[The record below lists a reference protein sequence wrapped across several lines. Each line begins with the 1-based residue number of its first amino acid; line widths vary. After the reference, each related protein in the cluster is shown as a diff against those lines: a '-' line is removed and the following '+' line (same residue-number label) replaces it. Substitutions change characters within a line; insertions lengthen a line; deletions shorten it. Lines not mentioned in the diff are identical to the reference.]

1 MVCLGYFQRDLQV
14 ALIDCGAE
22 SLSKCFNYLLTHYFL
37 LHPDSLPL
45 YFFLPAGL
53 LTSSK
58 IALVL
63 IFCGLAYE
71 SVGS

>member
-1 MVCLGYFQRDLQV
+1 MSRIFPAGPAVP
-14 ALIDCGAE
+14 LIDCGAE
-22 SLSKCFNYLLTHYFL
+22 SLSKCFNYLFRHYFL
-37 LHPDSLPL
+37 LHPDSLAL

-63 IFCGLAYE
+63 IVCGLAYE